1 MSHWKFLNLESKTI
15 DRFLLKIYYIFCVN
29 KVNISDLKFCILLL
43 VRLTLA
49 TNKPFWFLSDL
60 DLQKKFESQDQ
71 GLETG
76 LGKGLE
82 KSRQNHEDPDQ
93 KTDILD
99 QEDHRL
105 EVVDLT
111 LVIGQSQGVI
121 GQGQEVEG
129 RKARVRIGI
138 GGANMEISMLS
149 NSQKGTVC
157 LIKN

>member
-1 MSHWKFLNLESKTI
+1 ML
-15 DRFLLKIYYIFCVN
+15 
-29 KVNISDLKFCILLL
+29 
-43 VRLTLA
+43 
-49 TNKPFWFLSDL
+49 DL
-60 DLQKKFESQDQ
+60 DLRRKVGSQDQ

-82 KSRQNHEDPDQ
+82 KSHQNPEDPDQ

-99 QEDHRL
+99 QEDHHL

-129 RKARVRIGI
+129 QKARVRIGI
-138 GGANMEISMLS
+138 GGANMEISMHS
-149 NSQKGTVC
+149 NSQKGRVC
-157 LIKN
+157 LIKK